1 MTDGVPITRRE
12 FDAQLERYSAA
23 LDAGGAALTADDYV
37 AMVRLWNTI
46 KWRPP
51 AGGEAPAAAFEAQFF
66 PREIET
72 VTNMLDLTPSK
83 GMALYSRER
92 DLYLGGP
99 PHANSLYEIVPG

>member
-1 MTDGVPITRRE
+1 MTGGVPITRGE
-12 FDAQLERYSAA
+12 FDAQLERYVAA
-23 LDAGGAALTADDYV
+23 LDGDGPAPTADDYV

-46 KWRPP
+46 KWRSP
-51 AGGEAPAAAFEAQFF
+51 AGSEALTAAFEAQFF

-72 VTNMLDLTPSK
+72 VTGVLDLTPSK